1 MQECFLQEYLSDTIA
16 SEAALFVP
24 YNFPYR
30 TFPGWK
36 HTSMGHRTKRFFQWS
51 GKMGE
56 RF

>member
-1 MQECFLQEYLSDTIA
+1 MQECFLQEYLSDTIT

-36 HTSMGHRTKRFFQWS
+36 HTRSLELLPVTA
-51 GKMGE
+51 
-56 RF
+56 

>member
-30 TFPGWK
+30 TFSRLEAYK
-36 HTSMGHRTKRFFQWS
+36 ES
-51 GKMGE
+51 
-56 RF
+56 